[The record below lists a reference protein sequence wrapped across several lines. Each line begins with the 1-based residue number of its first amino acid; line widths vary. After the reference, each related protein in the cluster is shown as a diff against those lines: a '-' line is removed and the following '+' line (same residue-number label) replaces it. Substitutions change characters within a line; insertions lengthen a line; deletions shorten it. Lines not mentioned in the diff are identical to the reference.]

1 MRKLFIILLFIGSLF
16 LNAAMFI
23 SETIYSMASSVFTEL
38 TGMPTAASKIHPKNT
53 KVNFK
58 GKKVTV
64 AQAVGSTTSGV
75 KRRAAKTA
83 AKSVSAMAF
92 EAAPL
97 IGTAA
102 IVGITVLELNDLCE
116 TAKDMDALNR
126 ALNPDETT
134 NDGQTSVCTI
144 VVPTSEELQEKVSK
158 RTAEFTNKFKTFFV
172 ELEEE

>member
-1 MRKLFIILLFIGSLF
+1 MKKLFIILFFIGSLF

-97 IGTAA
+97 VGAAA
-102 IVGITVLELNDLCE
+102 IVGVTTWELNDLCE

-134 NDGQTSVCTI
+134 DVDQTSVCSI
-144 VVPTSEELQEKVSK
+144 AVPTREELKQKVSESSGELMSK
-158 RTAEFTNKFKTFFV
+158 FTSFV
-172 ELEEE
+172 ETFKE

>member
-1 MRKLFIILLFIGSLF
+1 MKKRYIILFFIGSLF
-16 LNAAMFI
+16 LHAAMFI

-92 EAAPL
+92 EAAPF

-102 IVGITVLELNDLCE
+102 IVGITALELRDLCE

-126 ALNPDETT
+126 ALNPDEATD
-134 NDGQTSVCTI
+134 DGQTSVCSIT
-144 VVPTSEELQEKVSK
+144 VPTKEELQEKVSE
-158 RTAEFTNKFKTFFV
+158 RTQELTNKFKTFIS
-172 ELEEE
+172 ELKKE

>member
-1 MRKLFIILLFIGSLF
+1 MKTFLVIFLF
-16 LNAAMFI
+16 LLSLSFNVAMLA
-23 SETIYSMASSVFTEL
+23 SQTIFAMASSAFTAL
-38 TGMPTAASKIHPKNT
+38 TNMPTAASKTHPKNT

-92 EAAPL
+92 EATPF

-102 IVGITVLELNDLCE
+102 IVSVTAWELKDLCE

>member
-23 SETIYSMASSVFTEL
+23 SETIYSMASSVFTVL

-64 AQAVGSTTSGV
+64 AQAVGSTTKGI
-75 KRRAAKTA
+75 KRRAVKTA

-92 EAAPL
+92 EATPL
-97 IGTAA
+97 IGAAA
-102 IVGITVLELNDLCE
+102 IVGVTTWELKDLCE

-126 ALNPDETT
+126 ALNPDEAT
-134 NDGQTSVCTI
+134 DVDQTSVCSI
-144 VVPTSEELQEKVSK
+144 VVPTREELQEKVSD
-158 RTAEFTNKFKTFFV
+158 RTQELINKFKTFYTQDK
-172 ELEEE
+172 

>member
-1 MRKLFIILLFIGSLF
+1 MKTFLVIFLF
-16 LNAAMFI
+16 LLSLSFNVAMLA
-23 SETIYSMASSVFTEL
+23 SQTIFAMASSAFTAL
-38 TGMPTAASKIHPKNT
+38 TNMPTAASKTHPKNT

-92 EAAPL
+92 EATPF

-102 IVGITVLELNDLCE
+102 IVSVTAWELKDLCE

-158 RTAEFTNKFKTFFV
+158 RTAEFTNKFKTFFA
-172 ELEEE
+172 ELKEE

>member
-1 MRKLFIILLFIGSLF
+1 MKIFLIIFLFILSLSLNVAILASQTVF
-16 LNAAMFI
+16 A
-23 SETIYSMASSVFTEL
+23 MASSAFTAL
-38 TGMPTAASKIHPKNT
+38 TNMPTAASKTHPKNT

-92 EAAPL
+92 EATPF

-102 IVGITVLELNDLCE
+102 IVSVTAWELKDLCE

-158 RTAEFTNKFKTFFV
+158 RTAEFTNKFKTFFA
-172 ELEEE
+172 ELKEE

>member
-1 MRKLFIILLFIGSLF
+1 MKIFLTILLLILSLS
-16 LNAAMFI
+16 LNVAMLANQAVFA
-23 SETIYSMASSVFTEL
+23 MASSAFTAL
-38 TGMPTAASKIHPKNT
+38 TDMPTAASKIHPKNT

-92 EAAPL
+92 EATPF

-102 IVGITVLELNDLCE
+102 IVSVTAWELKDLCE
-116 TAKDMDALNR
+116 IAKDMDALNR

-172 ELEEE
+172 ELKEE

>member
-1 MRKLFIILLFIGSLF
+1 MKKRHIILFFIGSLF

-92 EAAPL
+92 EATPF
-97 IGTAA
+97 IGAAA
-102 IVGITVLELNDLCE
+102 IVSVTAWELKDLCE
-116 TAKDMDALNR
+116 TAKDMEALNQ
-126 ALNPDETT
+126 ALNPDEAT
-134 NDGQTSVCTI
+134 DVDQTSVCSIT
-144 VVPTSEELQEKVSK
+144 VPTREELQEKVSK
-158 RTAEFTNKFKTFFV
+158 QTEEFTNNFKIFFL
-172 ELEEE
+172 ELKEE

>member
-1 MRKLFIILLFIGSLF
+1 MKTFIVIFLF
-16 LNAAMFI
+16 LLSLSFNVAMLASQAVFA
-23 SETIYSMASSVFTEL
+23 MASSVFTAL
-38 TGMPTAASKIHPKNT
+38 TDMPTAASKIHPKNT

-75 KRRAAKTA
+75 KRRVVKTA

-92 EAAPL
+92 EATPF

-102 IVGITVLELNDLCE
+102 IVSVTAWELKDLCE

-158 RTAEFTNKFKTFFV
+158 RTAEFTNKFKTFFA
-172 ELEEE
+172 ELKEE

>member
-1 MRKLFIILLFIGSLF
+1 MRKLFIILIFIGSLC

-23 SETIYSMASSVFTEL
+23 SETIYSIASSVFTEL

-53 KVNFK
+53 KINFK

-64 AQAVGSTTSGV
+64 AQAVGSTTNGV

-83 AKSVSAMAF
+83 VRSVSAMAF

-102 IVGITVLELNDLCE
+102 IVGITALELRDLCE

-126 ALNPDETT
+126 ALNPDEATDVDRT
-134 NDGQTSVCTI
+134 AVCSI
-144 VVPTSEELQEKVSK
+144 AVPTREELQYKVSD
-158 RTAEFTNKFKTFFV
+158 RSEEISNEFKTFFL
-172 ELEEE
+172 ELKEE

>member
-1 MRKLFIILLFIGSLF
+1 MKKLFIILFFIGSLF

-92 EAAPL
+92 EATPF
-97 IGTAA
+97 IGAAA
-102 IVGITVLELNDLCE
+102 IVSVTAWELKDLCE

-126 ALNPDETT
+126 ALNPDEAT
-134 NDGQTSVCTI
+134 NVDQTSVCSIT
-144 VVPTSEELQEKVSK
+144 VPTREELQEKVSK
-158 RTAEFTNKFKTFFV
+158 QTEEFTNNFKTFFA
-172 ELEEE
+172 ELKEE

>member
-1 MRKLFIILLFIGSLF
+1 MKTFLVIFLF
-16 LNAAMFI
+16 LLSLSLNVAILASQTVFA
-23 SETIYSMASSVFTEL
+23 MASSAFTAL
-38 TGMPTAASKIHPKNT
+38 TNMPTAASKTHPKNT

-75 KRRAAKTA
+75 KRRVVKTA

-92 EAAPL
+92 EATPF
-97 IGTAA
+97 IGAAA
-102 IVGITVLELNDLCE
+102 IVSVTAWELKDLCE

-172 ELEEE
+172 ELKEE

>member
-1 MRKLFIILLFIGSLF
+1 MKTFIVIFLF
-16 LNAAMFI
+16 LLSLSFNVAMLASQAVFA
-23 SETIYSMASSVFTEL
+23 MASSAFTAL
-38 TGMPTAASKIHPKNT
+38 TDMPTAASKTHPKNT

-75 KRRAAKTA
+75 KRRVVKTA

-92 EAAPL
+92 EATPF

-102 IVGITVLELNDLCE
+102 IVSVTAWELKDLCE

-126 ALNPDETT
+126 ALNPDEAT
-134 NDGQTSVCTI
+134 DVDQTSVCSIT
-144 VVPTSEELQEKVSK
+144 VPTREELQEKVSK
-158 RTAEFTNKFKTFFV
+158 QTEEFTNNFKTFFL
-172 ELEEE
+172 ELKEE

>member
-1 MRKLFIILLFIGSLF
+1 MRKLFIILIFIGSLF

-92 EAAPL
+92 EATPF

-102 IVGITVLELNDLCE
+102 IVSVTAWELKDLCE

-126 ALNPDETT
+126 ALNPDEAT
-134 NDGQTSVCTI
+134 DVDQTSICSIT
-144 VVPTSEELQEKVSK
+144 VPTREELQEKVSK
-158 RTAEFTNKFKTFFV
+158 QTEEFTNNFKTIFA
-172 ELEEE
+172 ELKKE